1 MVYTGAYNLMRVPP
15 YHQKPGW
22 QRFFAGVVIGALI
35 SWFVFLF
42 QFGVLQDKQIL
53 KMTEQVSE
61 INDLKKSKDILIEDM
76 KKLNEDNKN
85 KLKIQDFKV
94 DFVNKKKFDLS
105 SLNLHHMR
113 TTVIED
119 LNSLIGQDVQ
129 TVSKNKELLF
139 RTIENSVFELDDKSY
154 RLKIHTVFFDTTL
167 EISLSIELAK

>member
-1 MVYTGAYNLMRVPP
+1 MRFPP

-22 QRFFAGVVIGALI
+22 QRFFAGIVIGALI

-42 QFGVLQDKQIL
+42 QFGVLQDKQIQ

-76 KKLNEDNKN
+76 KKLNEENKN

-94 DFVNKKKFDLS
+94 DFANKKKFDLS
-105 SLNLHHMR
+105 SLNLHHMK

-119 LNSLIGQDVQ
+119 LNSLIGQDIQ

-139 RTIENSVFELDDKSY
+139 RTIENQVFELDDKTY
-154 RLKIHTVFFDTTL
+154 RLKIHTVYFDTTL
-167 EISLSIELAK
+167 EITLNIELVK

>member
-1 MVYTGAYNLMRVPP
+1 MRVPP

-42 QFGVLQDKQIL
+42 QFGVLQDKQIRKL
-53 KMTEQVSE
+53 TEQVSE
-61 INDLKKSKDILIEDM
+61 INELKKSKDILIEDM
-76 KKLNEDNKN
+76 KKLNEENKN
-85 KLKIQDFKV
+85 KLKIQDFDIVFVNRKKV
-94 DFVNKKKFDLS
+94 DIS
-105 SLNLHHMR
+105 SLDLHRMKA
-113 TTVIED
+113 TVIED

-139 RTIENSVFELDDKSY
+139 RTIENNVFPLDDKNY

-167 EISLSIELAK
+167 EITLNIELVK